1 MDRVDALVIGA
12 GVVGLAVAA
21 ELARHGRET
30 VVVEAEAGIGQGVS
44 SRNSEVIHAG
54 IYYPPGSAK
63 ARLCVRGN
71 ALLHAFCA
79 EHGVPYRRCGKLVVA
94 TGVEQHAAL
103 AAIARRAEAAG
114 VHLQPMTGA
123 EATALEPALS
133 CTAALAS
140 PTSGIVDSHAL
151 MLALQGVLERAGGAV
166 ALRSR
171 VLGAHFVAGAPAVVR
186 LATPQ
191 GEYEIAARCVVNAAG
206 LHAPFV
212 ARTLTGLPER
222 AQGALPRA
230 TFAKGSYFALTAT
243 APFSRLIYPVPVD
256 AWLGVHVTLDLAGQ
270 VRFGP
275 DHEWLD
281 IEDPAEI
288 DYTVHLGRAQGFDEA
303 IRRYWPGLPANALA
317 PAYSGVRPKIH
328 ARGEPAPDFR
338 IDGPGAHG
346 VAGLVNLFGIES
358 PGLTSSLALAQ
369 EVRQL
374 LGAG

>member
-12 GVVGLAVAA
+12 GVVGLAVGA

-30 VVVEAEAGIGQGVS
+30 VVVEAESAIGQGVS

-79 EHGVPYRRCGKLVVA
+79 ERGVPHKRCGKLVVA
-94 TGVEQHAAL
+94 TGEEQHAAL
-103 AAIARRAEAAG
+103 AAIAQRAAAAG
-114 VHLQPMTGA
+114 VMLQPLAAA
-123 EATALEPALS
+123 EAKALEPALS
-133 CTAALAS
+133 CTAALWSA
-140 PTSGIVDSHAL
+140 TSGIVDSHAL
-151 MLALQGVLERAGGAV
+151 MLALQGVLEEAGGAV
-166 ALRSR
+166 ALQSR
-171 VLGAHFVAGAPAVVR
+171 VLGAHFAAGAPAVVR

-191 GEYEIAARCVVNAAG
+191 GEYEIAAGCVVNAAG
-206 LHAPFV
+206 LHAPIV
-212 ARTLTGLPER
+212 ARAFTGLPEA
-222 AQGALPRA
+222 AQRALPRA
-230 TFAKGSYFALTAT
+230 TFAKGSYFALTAPP
-243 APFSRLIYPVPVD
+243 PFKRLVYPVPVD

-288 DYTVHLGRAQGFDEA
+288 DYTVHLARAQGFEEA
-303 IRRYWPGLPANALA
+303 IRRYWPALPSGALA

-328 ARGEPAPDFR
+328 ARHEPAPDFR
-338 IDGPGAHG
+338 IDGPREHG
-346 VAGLVNLFGIES
+346 VAGLVNLLGIES
-358 PGLTSSLALAQ
+358 PGLTSSLALAE
-369 EVRQL
+369 EVRAL
-374 LGAG
+374 LD